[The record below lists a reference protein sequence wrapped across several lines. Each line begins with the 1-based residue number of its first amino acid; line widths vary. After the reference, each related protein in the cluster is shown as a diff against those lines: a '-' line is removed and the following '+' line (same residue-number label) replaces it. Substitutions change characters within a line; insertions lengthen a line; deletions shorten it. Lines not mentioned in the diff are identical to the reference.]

1 MDNNYHSSSPR
12 RPKPR
17 VKGPTDGPPPLSPID
32 KIIELHHG
40 SSTAIEATPERLQA
54 SKQYPIPSLPER
66 MEQLQRQI
74 SSLNHEVA
82 YYRQIEPYR
91 KEFEDKVERLG
102 GDLEKAL
109 FKLGKG
115 QRQIGHEWVQLKHG
129 SRAGVQKD
137 NQFI

>member
-1 MDNNYHSSSPR
+1 MDADRHPSHPQ
-12 RPKPR
+12 RPNQRAKAS
-17 VKGPTDGPPPLSPID
+17 TDGPPQLSPID

-109 FKLGKG
+109 FKLGRV
-115 QRQIGHEWVQLKHG
+115 QRQIGHEWVQLKQG
-129 SRAGVQKD
+129 RRADVQKD
-137 NQFI
+137 N